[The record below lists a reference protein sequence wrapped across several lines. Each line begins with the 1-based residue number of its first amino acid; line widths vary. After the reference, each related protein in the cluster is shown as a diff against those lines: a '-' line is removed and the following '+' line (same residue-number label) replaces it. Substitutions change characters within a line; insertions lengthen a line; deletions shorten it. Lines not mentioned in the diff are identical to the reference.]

1 MIAQIQN
8 TPYEAHIMIKTITF
22 AGIHFSIATLLAFA
36 LTGDFLLGSLIA
48 IIEPAVNTVAFYFH
62 EKAWKKIPFLKQRES
77 MTKIKTIS
85 FAVIHFNVA
94 FIVTYLLTGDAFLG
108 GLMAT
113 IEPTINSF
121 AYFFHEKAWDNKKQC
136 NEYKVEQIVCA

>member
-1 MIAQIQN
+1 
-8 TPYEAHIMIKTITF
+8 MIKTITF
-22 AGIHFSIATLLAFA
+22 AAIHFSIATLLAFA

-62 EKAWKKIPFLKQRES
+62 EKVWKHVPFLKQREG

-121 AYFFHEKAWDNKKQC
+121 AYFFHEKAWSSKCHSIKQ
-136 NEYKVEQIVCA
+136 QDQQMVCA

>member
-1 MIAQIQN
+1 
-8 TPYEAHIMIKTITF
+8 
-22 AGIHFSIATLLAFA
+22 
-36 LTGDFLLGSLIA
+36 
-48 IIEPAVNTVAFYFH
+48 
-62 EKAWKKIPFLKQRES
+62 
-77 MTKIKTIS
+77 MTKVKTVS

-121 AYFFHEKAWDNKKQC
+121 AYFFHEKAWGFKKK
-136 NEYKVEQIVCA
+136 NTKLSIEQPIRA